1 MNNIL
6 KHKLLI
12 LYITLSLI
20 ASIFMVL
27 NRSNF
32 VFDLRSIY
40 ALGVYPIQSAT
51 QNISKAFVYLYT
63 SVTDIFTLQS
73 QLQVLRDRIA
83 ELNGT
88 ALEYEQLRQENSRL
102 RALLNEAP
110 TDEYPLEYAEI
121 VSKDPQNFYN
131 TIVINKGRAH
141 GIVVGMPVISYKN
154 GYKGLVGKVV
164 EVRKYNSRV
173 LSLIDERSQISVMLD
188 SSKATGIMS
197 GQNPRSTQ
205 THLQY
210 IDLQIDIEEGEKVYT
225 SGMGGVFP
233 SGILVGN
240 VFKVE
245 KKNYGLF
252 HDLYIEPIVDFSTL
266 ENVYVIKK
274 IPDREI
280 IMLANE
286 EYEEGEVTNK

>member
-40 ALGVYPIQSAT
+40 ALGVYPVQNAT

-63 SVTDIFTLQS
+63 SITDIFTLQS

-110 TDEYPLEYAEI
+110 TI
-121 VSKDPQNFYN
+121 R
-131 TIVINKGRAH
+131 IC
-141 GIVVGMPVISYKN
+141 
-154 GYKGLVGKVV
+154 
-164 EVRKYNSRV
+164 
-173 LSLIDERSQISVMLD
+173 
-188 SSKATGIMS
+188 
-197 GQNPRSTQ
+197 
-205 THLQY
+205 
-210 IDLQIDIEEGEKVYT
+210 
-225 SGMGGVFP
+225 
-233 SGILVGN
+233 
-240 VFKVE
+240 
-245 KKNYGLF
+245 
-252 HDLYIEPIVDFSTL
+252 
-266 ENVYVIKK
+266 
-274 IPDREI
+274 
-280 IMLANE
+280 
-286 EYEEGEVTNK
+286 

>member
-1 MNNIL
+1 
-6 KHKLLI
+6 
-12 LYITLSLI
+12 
-20 ASIFMVL
+20 MVL

-32 VFDLRSIY
+32 VFDIRSIY

-51 QNISKAFVYLYT
+51 KNISTAFVHLYT
-63 SVTDIFTLQS
+63 SITDIFTLQAQI
-73 QLQVLRDRIA
+73 QLLRDRIA
-83 ELNGT
+83 ELSGA
-88 ALEYEQLRQENSRL
+88 ALEYEQLSAENARL

-110 TDEYPLEYAEI
+110 TDQYPLEYAEI

-131 TIVINKGRAH
+131 TIIINKGSAN
-141 GIVVGMPVISYKN
+141 GIVVGMPVISYRD
-154 GYKGLVGKVV
+154 GYKALVGKVV
-164 EVRKYNSRV
+164 EVRRYNSRV
-173 LSLIDERSQISVMLD
+173 LSLIDQRSQISVMLE
-188 SSKATGIMS
+188 SSRATGIMV

-210 IDLQIDIEEGEKVYT
+210 IDLQLEVDEGEKVVT

-233 SGILVGN
+233 KGILVGT

-252 HDLYIEPIVDFSTL
+252 HDLYVDPAVDFSVL

-274 IPDREI
+274 VPDREI

-286 EYEEGEVTNK
+286 EETSENIDVTRVGR